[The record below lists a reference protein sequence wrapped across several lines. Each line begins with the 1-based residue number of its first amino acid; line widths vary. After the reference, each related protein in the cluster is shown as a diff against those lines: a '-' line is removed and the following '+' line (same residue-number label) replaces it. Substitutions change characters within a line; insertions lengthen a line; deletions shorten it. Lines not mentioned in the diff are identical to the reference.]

1 MFDGLVMVFNTWSDE
16 NGYDGL
22 NWCVLLIGGERNDE

>member
-1 MFDGLVMVFNTWSDE
+1 MKTVRLKLICDGLVMVFNTWSDE

-22 NWCVLLIGGERNDE
+22 N

>member
-1 MFDGLVMVFNTWSDE
+1 MRTVRLKLMFDGLVMVFNTWSDE

-22 NWCVLLIGGERNDE
+22 N